1 VSPSKTARRLY
12 RIFFGSKSGRSSTH
26 TDRVFRRR
34 ALPARLGSSFP
45 RDGPRSRLHGWAG
58 GPGSSTTDIVI
69 AIIIV
74 VIAAF
79 AKFLLALIVVAVLFV
94 LVYLFLTGALHF

>member
-1 VSPSKTARRLY
+1 M
-12 RIFFGSKSGRSSTH
+12 
-26 TDRVFRRR
+26 
-34 ALPARLGSSFP
+34 
-45 RDGPRSRLHGWAG
+45 
-58 GPGSSTTDIVI
+58 
-69 AIIIV
+69 